1 MASYQSYFLLNE
13 FRAKRIARSSVKHP
27 TDKMTEGMS
36 QKVSTTYENTSR
48 NGAFEL
54 ENSTQ
59 SRCKNDNTKQTE
71 IAASVVLGIL
81 LAIAIMIIL
90 IQLFRL
96 YRINRK
102 ISEYHKLS
110 DTGAENRKKD
120 IGDGDQ
126 DQDEVEYDEVEFE
139 QESEMEPVYNVA
151 SKPNTSE

>member
-1 MASYQSYFLLNE
+1 
-13 FRAKRIARSSVKHP
+13 
-27 TDKMTEGMS
+27 MTEGIS
-36 QKVSTTYENTSR
+36 QEVSTTYENTSR

-120 IGDGDQ
+120 IGDGEVDNQ

-151 SKPNTSE
+151 SKPKTSE